1 LAAGAYPAYDV
12 VREAAQA
19 GGNRGTILN
28 AADEVAVAAFL
39 DGRVAFPSIAD
50 TIAGAV
56 ERWGA
61 SDEPDL
67 DAIAALDAEVRS
79 TLRAE
84 LGMAAGSA

>member
-1 LAAGAYPAYDV
+1 MAPTRPTTSSARPP
-12 VREAAQA
+12 EA

-39 DGRVAFPSIAD
+39 DGRVAFPRIAD
-50 TIAGAV
+50 TIAARSSAG
-56 ERWGA
+56 GA

-79 TLRAE
+79 ALSAE